1 MRIGFNMINKHHTL
15 PVVHTTWFPIVGGSM
30 GGIPPNYDF
39 FLKLP
44 HQNRCSPHGAHPP
57 LKNEAPPYPKD
68 KSPLR
73 REVPFHE
80 MIPRK
85 STINNNLKSS

>member
-1 MRIGFNMINKHHTL
+1 MGEPNYKFQDYFTG
-15 PVVHTTWFPIVGGSM
+15 FPIFRGAWQA
-30 GGIPPNYDF
+30 PPSSYNF

-44 HQNRCSPHGAHPP
+44 SIKTDYPHEGAPP
-57 LKNEAPPYPKD
+57 LKNEAPHLKNNTPPPPP
-68 KSPLR
+68 SPPLKH
-73 REVPFHE
+73 EAPFHE